1 MKSVVDILY
10 TWGTPEDHL
19 MEKAAGGGGEG
30 VGQVD
35 VTGPGQ
41 SGGN

>member
-1 MKSVVDILY
+1 
-10 TWGTPEDHL
+10 
-19 MEKAAGGGGEG
+19 MEKAAGGEGEG

-41 SGGN
+41 SGGNWDQPGGLDEEGLEDY